1 MTDSKAD
8 LDPRLNAFRDDLA
21 DARLKD
27 RISAPRYLEGR
38 MAGVRRG
45 VVDLRRAPD
54 TASGLDTQLLFGERV
69 RVFDE
74 KDGWAWVQSETDGY
88 VGYLQSDALGAA
100 VEPPTHRL
108 RALRSFLYPEPN
120 LKAPALDCFSIASPV
135 QVVGTQDGYSEI
147 AGGGWLYAKHLQP
160 LSETS
165 PDFVATALEF
175 LGTPYFWGGRSSIG
189 LDCSTLV
196 QLSLA
201 CAGVDAR
208 RDSYQQATTVGEA
221 LNGLPHEVALQ
232 RGDLVFSPGHVAI
245 MLDDH
250 HIVHANGF
258 TMTVAIETLDALEK
272 RVLEETGGKGFTG
285 VRRVAL

>member
-1 MTDSKAD
+1 MSD

-27 RISAPRYLEGR
+27 RVAAPRYVEGR
-38 MAGVRRG
+38 PAGIARG

-54 TASGLDTQLLFGERV
+54 ASSGLDTQLLFGERV

-74 KDGWAWVQSETDGY
+74 ADGWAWVQSETDGY
-88 VGYLQSDALGAA
+88 VGYLEGAALGPA
-100 VEPPTHRL
+100 VEAPTHRL

-120 LKAPALDCFSIASPV
+120 LKAPALDCLSIASPV
-135 QVVGTQDGYSEI
+135 QVVGEHDGYSEI
-147 AGGGWLYAKHLQP
+147 AGGGWLYSKHLQP
-160 LSETS
+160 LTETS

-175 LGTPYFWGGRSSIG
+175 LGTPYYWGGRSSIG

-201 CAGVDAR
+201 CAGMNVR
-208 RDSYQQATTVGEA
+208 RDSYQQADTVGEA
-221 LNGLPHEVALQ
+221 LNGLPGEVTLE
-232 RGDLVFSPGHVAI
+232 RGDLVYSPGHVAI
-245 MLDDH
+245 MLDAE

-258 TMTVAIETLDALEK
+258 TMTVAIERLSALEK
-272 RVLEETGGKGFTG
+272 RVLEETDGKGFTG
-285 VRRVAL
+285 VRRVSL

>member
-1 MTDSKAD
+1 MSD

-27 RISAPRYLEGR
+27 RVAAPRYVEGR
-38 MAGVRRG
+38 PAGIARG
-45 VVDLRRAPD
+45 IVDLRRAPD
-54 TASGLDTQLLFGERV
+54 ASSGLDTQLLFGERV

-74 KDGWAWVQSETDGY
+74 AGGWTWVQSETDGY
-88 VGYLQSDALGAA
+88 VGYLESAALGPA
-100 VEPPTHRL
+100 VEQPTHRL

-120 LKAPALDCFSIASPV
+120 LKTPALDCLSIASPV
-135 QVVGTQDGYSEI
+135 QVVGEKNGYSEI
-147 AGGGWLYAKHLQP
+147 AGGGWLYSKHLQP
-160 LSETS
+160 LTESS

-175 LGTPYFWGGRSSIG
+175 LGTPYLWGGRSSIG

-201 CAGVDAR
+201 CAGVNLR
-208 RDSYQQATTVGEA
+208 RDSYQQAATAGEA
-221 LNGLPHEVALQ
+221 LNGLPQEVTLE

-245 MLDDH
+245 MLDAE

-258 TMTVAIETLDALEK
+258 TMTVAIERLQALEK

-285 VRRVAL
+285 VRRIMP